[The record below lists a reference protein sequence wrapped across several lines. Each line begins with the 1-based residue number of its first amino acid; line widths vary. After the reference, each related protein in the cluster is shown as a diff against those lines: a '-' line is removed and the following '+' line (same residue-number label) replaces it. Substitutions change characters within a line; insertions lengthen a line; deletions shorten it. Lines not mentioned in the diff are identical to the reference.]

1 MESKSVIWIGTIVG
15 STLGGSIPLLWGASF
30 LSFSSIILSAVGA
43 IVGIIIGFK
52 LTH

>member
-1 MESKSVIWIGTIVG
+1 MIWLGMVVGSVI
-15 STLGGSIPLLWGASF
+15 GGFIPSIWGAGV

-43 IVGIIIGFK
+43 MVGIYVVFK